1 MAIKQVP
8 VKKAPSKKID
18 PERQAK
24 LRKKY
29 IVYGIGA
36 GAVLG
41 GGYLLFNYLQDR
53 KLMDRGQSLTV
64 NNIIP
69 SLPTPSRTPV
79 RTSSGFP
86 LKKGS
91 RGSLVVQLQN
101 GLLRLGGQAASNI
114 RSTSIRPDGT
124 PDGVFGSGT
133 ERALRAGGFH
143 TTVSQSLFAQIT
155 GGGSAPANA
164 NSKTIAEELIKGANS
179 KNLFAVLNA
188 LKQMKDTSDYLA
200 VRSHFNNA
208 RVGRVK
214 VTTPVN
220 ALLSVA
226 FKSNEPAKVKIRAEF
241 RRMGL
246 KQNSQGVWTL
256 SGLGEFESQEEFQN
270 YLQDSRAFDLVITE
284 MPTLLKNSDGNY
296 ILPALEPNTVIGYL
310 TNNRQGVSQILTENG
325 VTVYAPTQN
334 LKLI

>member
-8 VKKAPSKKID
+8 VKKSPPKKID

-133 ERALRAGGFH
+133 ERALRAGGFP
-143 TTVSQSLFAQIT
+143 TTVSQNVFAQIT

-164 NSKTIAEELIKGANS
+164 SSKTIAEELIKGANS

-200 VRSHFNNA
+200 VRSHFTNA
-208 RVGRVK
+208 RV
-214 VTTPVN
+214 
-220 ALLSVA
+220 
-226 FKSNEPAKVKIRAEF
+226 
-241 RRMGL
+241 
-246 KQNSQGVWTL
+246 Q
-256 SGLGEFESQEEFQN
+256 
-270 YLQDSRAFDLVITE
+270 
-284 MPTLLKNSDGNY
+284 
-296 ILPALEPNTVIGYL
+296 
-310 TNNRQGVSQILTENG
+310 
-325 VTVYAPTQN
+325 
-334 LKLI
+334 